1 MPKSIFNSKYS
12 KANIIIHI
20 WLVLLP
26 DLTSTEA
33 ERMLHLTHLNEDQ
46 IPSRSRISRMITR
59 RKTFVEDRIRNTKP
73 LSDRDKRTFE
83 IQRRKTLLDIVAK
96 DPNLK
101 SLRGDNL
108 DYKIADDILSNFRR
122 YS

>member
-1 MPKSIFNSKYS
+1 MAKKMGTTKYQLSIRM
-12 KANIIIHI
+12 IQRRL
-20 WLVLLP
+20 WLIP
-26 DLTSTEA
+26 NLTSTEA

-83 IQRRKTLLDIVAK
+83 IQNPL
-96 DPNLK
+96 
-101 SLRGDNL
+101 
-108 DYKIADDILSNFRR
+108 
-122 YS
+122 